1 MKYVKQHFVT
11 GMKVSLPDVLNR
23 MEDGIAA
30 ACAAA
35 EAVKDLL
42 VRRNRKRTGFLV
54 VEGAQPHQVLA
65 PAPQVYIGG
74 RYILNAVAVIQLP
87 EKFRWKRH
95 GLAPSFSAMVF
106 LGLTGPSSRPW
117 G

>member
-1 MKYVKQHFVT
+1 M
-11 GMKVSLPDVLNR
+11 
-23 MEDGIAA
+23 
-30 ACAAA
+30 
-35 EAVKDLL
+35 
-42 VRRNRKRTGFLV
+42 
-54 VEGAQPHQVLA
+54 EGAQPHQVLA

-106 LGLTGPSSRPW
+106 FEAYRPKFQALGMNRS
-117 G
+117 